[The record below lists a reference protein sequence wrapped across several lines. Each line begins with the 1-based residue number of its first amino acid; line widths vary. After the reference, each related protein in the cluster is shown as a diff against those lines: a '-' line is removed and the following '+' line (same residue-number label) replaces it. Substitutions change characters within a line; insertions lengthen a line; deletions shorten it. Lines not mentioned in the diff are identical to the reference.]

1 MAIMRLKFRK
11 QASKIKLE
19 IVHFNIDFWQELGK
33 TVKLATIVFLLVGS
47 WGTTEIAQAE
57 TARIDNITVERQP
70 DETYESLIGRAEAAA
85 RSAVQQGFDQGNRV
99 TDVSVVV
106 LGQNQGTI
114 TPVLTVELSRP
125 QWNSSDVQ
133 NGITYFGSARSLLG
147 LEEQQLAN
155 TNTNPNQPSSA
166 ETPPT
171 PPEGQQNNSNAPGSS
186 RELINNTPIQPITPP
201 TPPGAT
207 PAPSPIPGGPALT
220 PNPQQPSNTPET
232 SPGNTSTPSNTPET
246 SPGDTSTP
254 NSTQQNN
261 TAPSV
266 NNATPPTT
274 SPNSVNESN
283 PQLTPP
289 PVNDTTPQITGP
301 TPVNPPGLPQGT
313 PSNSTNS
320 DTPTSP

>member
-1 MAIMRLKFRK
+1 MRLFRK
-11 QASKIKLE
+11 QASKIKPE
-19 IVHFNIDFWQELGK
+19 IAYSNIDFWQELGK
-33 TVKLATIVFLLVGS
+33 TVKLATILFLLVGS
-47 WGTTEIAQAE
+47 WGTIEVAQAE
-57 TARIDNITVERQP
+57 TARIDDITIERQP

-114 TPVLTVELSRP
+114 APVLTVELSRP
-125 QWNSSDVQ
+125 QWNSSEVQ
-133 NGITYFGSARSLLG
+133 SGTTYFSSARSLLG

-155 TNTNPNQPSSA
+155 TNNPNPNQPSSS

-186 RELINNTPIQPITPP
+186 REVINNTPIQPITPP

-207 PAPSPIPGGPALT
+207 PTSSPIPGGPALT
-220 PNPQQPSNTPET
+220 PNPQQPSTPET
-232 SPGNTSTPSNTPET
+232 SPSDTSTPS
-246 SPGDTSTP
+246 STP
-254 NSTQQNN
+254 QND
-261 TAPSV
+261 TAPPV
-266 NNATPPTT
+266 NNATPSTT

-283 PQLTPP
+283 PQITPP

-301 TPVNPPGLPQGT
+301 TPTNQPSLPQGT
-313 PSNSTNS
+313 PSNSTNPN
-320 DTPTSP
+320 TPTLP